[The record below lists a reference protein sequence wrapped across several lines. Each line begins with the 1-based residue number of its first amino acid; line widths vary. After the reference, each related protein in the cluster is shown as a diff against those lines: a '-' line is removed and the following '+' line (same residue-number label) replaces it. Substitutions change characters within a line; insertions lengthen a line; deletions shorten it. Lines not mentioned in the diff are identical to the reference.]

1 MWYSNFILY
10 VHSRYVWANI
20 YCAHMDFT
28 CTHTYTR
35 KHTCNVH
42 SNTIL
47 CEDSWTNQLTSTP
60 SCAHIYICVLVYIF
74 TIIFI
79 NESVYKY
86 CGQAIRIPLSAHCVD
101 LYAIIS
107 CGLFIHVWA
116 CVSYIHTYLEISINV
131 ACIYFHMY
139 EYMNRFIRFQTRVF
153 MYMYT
158 HVPFKTSML
167 NHAYMD
173 IYKSIFTH
181 SYVYPHK
188 QKKVRGTVIR
198 TGQIKML
205 ESEREYACEKC
216 AHKFK
221 VIFFVLFCLRSV
233 YRTKFFASVF
243 QKEI

>member
-1 MWYSNFILY
+1 VLYSNYILY
-10 VHSRYVWANI
+10 VHSRYVWVNI
-20 YCAHMDFT
+20 HCTHMDFT

-35 KHTCNVH
+35 THTCNVH

-47 CEDSWTNQLTSTP
+47 HEDSWTNQLTSTP
-60 SCAHIYICVLVYIF
+60 SSAHIYICVLVYIY

-79 NESVYKY
+79 NKSVYTY
-86 CGQAIRIPLSAHCVD
+86 CGQAIQLPLSAHCVD

-107 CGLFIHVWA
+107 CGLIIHVWA
-116 CVSYIHTYLEISINV
+116 CLSYLHTYLEISINIV
-131 ACIYFHMY
+131 CIYFHMY

-188 QKKVRGTVIR
+188 QKKGPRNSHSNRTNQNVGIRARVRMRKVCS
-198 TGQIKML
+198 QI
-205 ESEREYACEKC
+205 
-216 AHKFK
+216 
-221 VIFFVLFCLRSV
+221 
-233 YRTKFFASVF
+233 
-243 QKEI
+243 